1 MNGFVLNRLLIKA
14 HRLCWPSRKTLN
26 VPYSTPRA
34 SLVGRLASGTFLNNL
49 LIVMLLLIGSE
60 SSSLAATLPKQGP
73 KARVAVAQFGTTD
86 RFASVY
92 GGWNIGGG
100 LAAQLVTSLIGTGRV
115 VVVERA
121 ILSKVLMEQELGQA
135 RLASPFTQTPSGQ
148 LLGVDYLIVGEVT
161 EFEERQMGGG
171 AALAVMKGFGP
182 KISGDA
188 VAAHVGID
196 LRVIDTRTG
205 EILYSHR
212 AQGRAWEKALSTKID
227 YKFIDF
233 GGDLFHKTPLGKATR
248 RTIEDALQ
256 FLLEV
261 IEKRTSEFSWLAR
274 VIEVEG
280 GSLYIDVGHQA
291 NIEPSDRFRIT
302 SVQKVL
308 TDPETN
314 EILGLVEREVGLAEA
329 VEVDLKYTRAKMLG
343 NLQPHVGDLVRLVS
357 QKQLGNLHTTL
368 VGYDILE

>member
-1 MNGFVLNRLLIKA
+1 MIANASKKWALAFVVVVCLLMTTTA
-14 HRLCWPSRKTLN
+14 HAIS
-26 VPYSTPRA
+26 
-34 SLVGRLASGTFLNNL
+34 
-49 LIVMLLLIGSE
+49 I
-60 SSSLAATLPKQGP
+60 PKQGP
-73 KARVAVAQFGTTD
+73 KARVAVSQFGTTD

-100 LAAQLVTSLIGTGRV
+100 LAAQLVTTLIESQRV

-121 ILSKVLMEQELGQA
+121 ILSKVLLEQELGQN

-171 AALAVMKGFGP
+171 GSLEVMKGFGP

-212 AQGRAWEKALSTKID
+212 AQGRAWEKAISTKVD
-227 YKFIDF
+227 YKFIEF
-233 GGDLFHKTPLGKATR
+233 GGDAFHKTPLGIATR
-248 RTIEDALQ
+248 RAIYDALQ
-256 FLLEV
+256 FILEV
-261 IEKRTSEFSWLAR
+261 IDKRTSEFSWLAR
-274 VIEVEG
+274 VIEAEG
-280 GSLYIDVGHQA
+280 PEVYVNAGRNANVQVG
-291 NIEPSDRFRIT
+291 DRFRIS
-302 SVQKVL
+302 SVRKVL

-314 EILGLVEREVGLAEA
+314 EIVGLVESNLGTAEA
-329 VEVDLKYTRAKMLG
+329 VQVDYKFTRMKILG
-343 NLQPHVGDLVRLVS
+343 PFRPRIGDLVRWADS
-357 QKQLGNLHTTL
+357 KKQEDSLGTRGSM
-368 VGYDILE
+368 VGYDVME